1 MNKVAWLK
9 IPTDFFE
16 RRTIKRILKERN
28 GDKAALLLILLNIL
42 AGAVNDGGYVY
53 ITEDLPY
60 EARDLSDM
68 LSVTENAVKNAL
80 ALLEKYGEIEIYED
94 GKIMVSAFSME
105 QNMDSLERYR
115 EKARERKRK
124 QRKKEKEEKC
134 HVTVTSRHAIEVE
147 VEEETEIE
155 KETEKEIDTETEK
168 EKETEIETEKDI
180 ETDKEKDTEAEGK
193 DISSKPLYF
202 RVINYL
208 NFLTGKN
215 FNPENE
221 SFKALIWRW
230 ESKGYG
236 MKDFKTVIRN
246 KHYVWKNDVK
256 TQLWLRPQTLFGDK
270 FEEYMNEKPMSSS
283 SYFTVDMLYDL
294 EEEIYTF

>member
-147 VEEETEIE
+147 VEEETETD
-155 KETEKEIDTETEK
+155 KET
-168 EKETEIETEKDI
+168 ETEIETETEK
-180 ETDKEKDTEAEGK
+180 ETDVEINEDNNSYEVGSLFA
-193 DISSKPLYF
+193 YN
-202 RVINYL
+202 VIDFL
-208 NFLTGKN
+208 NKCTGKY
-215 FNPENE
+215 FDPENE
-221 SFKALIWRW
+221 TYCRIINRLA
-230 ESKGYG
+230 SKGYDFE
-236 MKDFKTVIRN
+236 DFKRVIRS
-246 KHYVWKNDVK
+246 KALDVN
-256 TQLWLRPQTLFGDK
+256 TFGL
-270 FEEYMNEKPMSSS
+270 KPPAIFKETF
-283 SYFTVDMLYDL
+283 FTH
-294 EEEIYTF
+294 